1 MPRGV
6 VSHDAARRDSPSKR
20 CCSPPA
26 ADCIAARCR
35 SSALALQPAL
45 ALEDVKHR
53 EVPCGSCIRLVFV
66 LRSASLYTAP
76 LPLPTVDAND
86 CAGSQERRSGG
97 SSGSTWRSMLGHLGL
112 GLADWRQSIHPFGL
126 DETRPGPC
134 RDIVNQPPNTTRGE
148 PHLHPGEK
156 VTGRPMAQD
165 RGDTRSMIPFPCQG
179 RKG

>member
-1 MPRGV
+1 M
-6 VSHDAARRDSPSKR
+6 HDAARRDSPSKR

-26 ADCIAARCR
+26 AACIAARCR

-148 PHLHPGEK
+148 TPPS
-156 VTGRPMAQD
+156 P
-165 RGDTRSMIPFPCQG
+165 RGKRSLVVRWHKTEGTLAP
-179 RKG
+179 